1 MYVVES
7 LEQVRNETEKWL
19 EIYNHKRPHDSLRCM
34 PSSEYLHK
42 HNPDLPHL
50 GSVLFTRGLQPF
62 CFPVKLNGS
71 TKRFR
76 IERNNA
82 ENRVR
87 NMANN
92 GWKTSF
98 KTTVSLSN
106 DTEVSTDEAI
116 DLERLARD

>member
-1 MYVVES
+1 MKLTNKEIPRSNFGQDLLYSFGAFMKVCRIG
-7 LEQVRNETEKWL
+7 RN
-19 EIYNHKRPHDSLRCM
+19 D
-34 PSSEYLHK
+34 
-42 HNPDLPHL
+42 
-50 GSVLFTRGLQPF
+50 
-62 CFPVKLNGS
+62 
-71 TKRFR
+71 
-76 IERNNA
+76 A
-82 ENRVR
+82 ENQVR